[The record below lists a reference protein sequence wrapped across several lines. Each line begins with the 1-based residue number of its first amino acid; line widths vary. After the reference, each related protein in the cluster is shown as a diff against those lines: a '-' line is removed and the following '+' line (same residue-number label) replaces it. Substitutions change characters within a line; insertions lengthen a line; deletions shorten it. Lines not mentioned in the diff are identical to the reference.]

1 MHVMKIGKSSSINL
15 IRLKREIKKLEL
27 SILQYELQI
36 YRQQLK
42 SIVGK

>member
-42 SIVGK
+42 SMVGK